1 MDEGLS
7 HYVRAI
13 CLNRK
18 DDAVGAYDEL
28 MKAFELDLSL
38 EEVAKVDGDVN
49 NLLLDKDK
57 YKK

>member
-1 MDEGLS
+1 
-7 HYVRAI
+7 
-13 CLNRK
+13 
-18 DDAVGAYDEL
+18 